1 MATLLLAEV
10 AGGQLNDATARALTA
25 ALELGGP
32 VDVLVA
38 GQNVGAAAKA
48 TAELKGVAKVRV
60 ADDPLYAHGLAEPLA
75 ALIVSL
81 ADQIRMKQSSQPRQR
96 RERTSC
102 RASLPCSM

>member
-38 GQNVGAAAKA
+38 GQNVAAAA
-48 TAELKGVAKVRV
+48 AAAAQLKGVAKVRV
-60 ADDPLYAHGLAEPLA
+60 ADDPLQPFLGL
-75 ALIVSL
+75 
-81 ADQIRMKQSSQPRQR
+81 
-96 RERTSC
+96 T
-102 RASLPCSM
+102 